1 MAKVAEQAELLWTWA
16 RLEALSPMDV
26 YDLLALRSEV
36 FVVEQACV
44 FQDADG
50 VDRQAFHLLGRD
62 AAGRL
67 QACLRVV
74 DAGAKY
80 PEPSIGRV
88 ITAPEARRTGLGR
101 VLMAQGLLR
110 CMQVW
115 PGRAVCISAQARLER
130 FYRDFG
136 FVAQGAPYMEDGIP
150 HLEMLRAPT

>member
-16 RLEALSPMDV
+16 RLEALSPLDV

-62 AAGRL
+62 TAGRL
-67 QACLRVV
+67 LSCLRVV

-80 PEPSIGRV
+80 HEPSIGRV

-115 PGRAVCISAQARLER
+115 PGRAVRISAQARLER